1 MTKIKCFLLALLM
14 TVAAGSASWAAV
26 VIEDFN
32 NYTTG
37 GNGASFAAGSTI
49 ITSGPNDWTVDVQG
63 GGFGFH
69 FDDTG
74 NVPSGIDISGPGNSV
89 LELDVTVNSGGIFGT
104 TAIVVLED
112 INGVQDVYDF
122 GVLQGNLPAGFSGTL
137 STPLTLPPGFLT
149 TNLTFFH
156 VQANSF
162 DNTFPFPYSI
172 TFAELRVVPEPGTM
186 LLVASGAVMVLG
198 IRRRR

>member
-1 MTKIKCFLLALLM
+1 MMRFTSFTLALLTAM
-14 TVAAGSASWAAV
+14 AGGSASWALV

-37 GNGASFAAGSTI
+37 GNVAAFADAATI
-49 ITSGPNDWTVDVQG
+49 ITAGPNDWTVDVTN

-74 NVPSGIDISGPGNSV
+74 NPPSGIDISGNAI
-89 LELDVTVNSGGIFGT
+89 LELDVTVNSGGVFGT

-122 GVLQGNLPAGFSGTL
+122 GVLLGNLPAGFSGTL
-137 STPLTLPPGFLT
+137 STPLTLPVGFLT

-172 TFAELRVVPEPGTM
+172 TFEELRVVVPEPSTM
-186 LLVASGAVMVLG
+186 LLLASGGAMVFG
-198 IRRRR
+198 FRRRR